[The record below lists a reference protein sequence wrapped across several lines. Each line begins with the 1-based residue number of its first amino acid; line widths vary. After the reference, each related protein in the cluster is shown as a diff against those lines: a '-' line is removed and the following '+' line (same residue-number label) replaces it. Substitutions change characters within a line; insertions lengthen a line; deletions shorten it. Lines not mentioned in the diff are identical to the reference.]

1 MEVTKTKLEDSY
13 TRRRDFLLTRIR
25 QENWEALEEKP
36 RKKIVTYVN
45 KNSKKQPRLLGIN

>member
-13 TRRRDFLLTRIR
+13 TKRRDFLLTRIR
-25 QENWEALEEKP
+25 QENWEAPEEKP

-45 KNSKKQPRLLGIN
+45 KKSKKQPRLLGIS

>member
-25 QENWEALEEKP
+25 QENWEAPEEKP
-36 RKKIVTYVN
+36 RKKFVTYVN
-45 KNSKKQPRLLGIN
+45 KKSKKQPRLLGIS